1 MNYKIQDNTNCI
13 YIQASPL
20 YNSFLDR
27 MGPAKSEKRKVFV
40 QEMAN
45 EVLNIT
51 FGTTEVKGVKNAIR
65 QLKKSAVDTPSRE
78 KALTLLNDLRF
89 VAPVI

>member
-1 MNYKIQDNTNCI
+1 
-13 YIQASPL
+13 
-20 YNSFLDR
+20 

-40 QEMAN
+40 EAMAS
-45 EVLNIT
+45 EVLYNT
-51 FGTTEVKGVKNAIR
+51 FGTTEIKGVKNAIR
-65 QLKKSAVDTPSRE
+65 DLKKSAFDTPSRE

>member
-1 MNYKIQDNTNCI
+1 MNYKIKDNTNCI

-20 YNSFLDR
+20 YKGFINR
-27 MGPAKSEKRKVFV
+27 MGPEKSAKRKVFV
-40 QEMAN
+40 EDMAN
-45 EVLNIT
+45 EVLNNT

-65 QLKKSAVDTPSRE
+65 ELKKSAVDTPSRE